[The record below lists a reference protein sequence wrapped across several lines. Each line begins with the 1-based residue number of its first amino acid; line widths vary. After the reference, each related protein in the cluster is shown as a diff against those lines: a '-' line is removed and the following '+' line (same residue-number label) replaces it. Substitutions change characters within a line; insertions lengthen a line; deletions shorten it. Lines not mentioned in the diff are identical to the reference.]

1 MTKQQIELLQKKLD
15 AANKQVAD
23 VDGTLRVQYLNI
35 ATNIISEI
43 KYWFID
49 CHDDYKKITYDDIFK
64 YLDNLRAVVEAAAP
78 NYTPSVLCELTL
90 SLAET
95 RRQLAEQR
103 IQAEYDKRVLKD
115 RLNRIYGV
123 KASTLPNGNGAF
135 GQEVIN
141 YVLQKQSEDKEN
153 ETK

>member
-1 MTKQQIELLQKKLD
+1 MTKQQQIEILQKKLD
-15 AANKQVAD
+15 AANRQVAD
-23 VDGTLRVQYLNI
+23 VDSTLREQYLNI

-49 CHDDYKKITYDDIFK
+49 YHDDYKKITYDDIFK
-64 YLDNLRAVVEAAAP
+64 YLDNLRTVVEAAAP
-78 NYTPSVLCELTL
+78 KYTPSVLCELSL
-90 SLAET
+90 SLAEA

-115 RLNRIYGV
+115 RLNRIYGSGALS
-123 KASTLPNGNGAF
+123 KTPSDAF

-141 YVLQKQSEDKEN
+141 YVLQKQSEDKSD